1 MITRRQFTAG
11 ATAAAALGLTTTAC
25 GNSNGGGDS
34 PVGPVELRMTVWTAD
49 ESHLALFQEIA
60 DAYVEENPDTV
71 SAVTFETIPFD
82 DYTSTLTTQLSGG
95 NAPDLAWIFESS
107 APEFVQSGALV
118 EVGSTLEQTD
128 GYEFDDI
135 DTAALSLWRS
145 GDGLFAYPFSNS
157 PFCMFLNTDRL
168 DEAGQPDQVAA
179 FDAGEWTF
187 ENAMAVSQA
196 TVDQLDGAG
205 FVVRDFGYETWENLA
220 TVYAGFGAAAWSE
233 DGTQCQF
240 TEEPM
245 VEALTFLHE
254 AAFEAGAMPAPG
266 DEIDFFAGQATMTI
280 TQISRASSLDGSFD
294 WEVLPL
300 PAGPAK
306 QQNVVGQAGIGVLAQ
321 SQAPDIAADFLAHF
335 TSPENAAKL
344 AEHFPPPRVSLLNAE
359 TLGDGNP
366 RFSEDQLQ
374 RVVIDGIVDS
384 ITKPAH
390 ANFAELQTTVRSAMD
405 PLWTEGADVPE
416 VLGEVCTSIQP
427 LLES

>member
-1 MITRRQFTAG
+1 MITRRQFTTG
-11 ATAAAALGLTTTAC
+11 AATAAALGLTTTAC
-25 GNSNGGGDS
+25 GNNSGGGDT
-34 PVGPVELRMTVWTAD
+34 PDGPVELRMTVWTAD

-71 SAVTFETIPFD
+71 SAVTFETLPFD
-82 DYTSTLTTQLSGG
+82 DYTTTLTTQLSGG

-118 EVGSTLEQTD
+118 EVGSTLQETD

-135 DTAALSLWRS
+135 DTAALSLWQS
-145 GDGLFAYPFSNS
+145 EDGLFAYPFSNS

-168 DEAGQPDQVAA
+168 NEAGQPDQVAA

-245 VEALTFLHE
+245 VEAMTFLHE
-254 AAFEAGAMPAPG
+254 AAFETGAMPGPG
-266 DEIDFFAGQATMTI
+266 SEIDFFAGQATMTI
-280 TQISRASSLDGSFD
+280 TQISRASSLDGSFE

-300 PAGPAK
+300 PAGPAT

-321 SQAPDIAADFLAHF
+321 SQAPEIAADFLAHF
-335 TSPENAAKL
+335 TNPENAAKL
-344 AEHFPPPRVSLLNAE
+344 AEYFPPPRVSLLTAE
-359 TLGDGNP
+359 TLREGNP
-366 RFSEDQLQ
+366 MFTEDQLQ
-374 RVVIDGIVDS
+374 RAVIDGIIDS

-405 PLWTEGADVPE
+405 PLWTKSADIPG
-416 VLGEVCTSIQP
+416 VLDEVCTSIQP